1 MLLNETT
8 NGVVLSMSRDYRK
21 EYENYHAKPEQKK
34 RRAQRNGA
42 RAKLAKAGKVS
53 KGDGKDV
60 DHISK
65 DTSNNSLSNLRVK
78 SKSANR
84 ADNRGKGGR
93 PKLSKK

>member
-1 MLLNETT
+1 
-8 NGVVLSMSRDYRK
+8 MSRDYKR
-21 EYENYHAKPEQKK
+21 EYELYHSKPEQKK

-42 RAKLAKAGKVS
+42 RAKLERAGKVS

-60 DHISK
+60 DHK
-65 DTSNNSLSNLRVK
+65 DKNTANNGVSNLRVK

-93 PKLSKK
+93 PKLSKKK